1 MQQILDCQLLLILA
15 AYVEYAVALVHHYQ
29 AVAVQYRVAHVVRD
43 HHRGQL
49 IAADNFVGGVQ
60 HLGRGLGVERGCV
73 LVQQ

>member
-1 MQQILDCQLLLILA
+1 M
-15 AYVEYAVALVHHYQ
+15 HHYQ

-60 HLGRGLGVERGCV
+60 HLGCGLGVERGCV